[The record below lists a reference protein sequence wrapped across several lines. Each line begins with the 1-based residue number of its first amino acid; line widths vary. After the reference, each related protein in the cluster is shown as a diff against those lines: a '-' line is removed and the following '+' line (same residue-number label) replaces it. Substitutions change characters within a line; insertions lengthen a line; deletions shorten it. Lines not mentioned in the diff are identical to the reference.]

1 MDREE
6 TLAIMSVL
14 KAAYPSYYK
23 GMTRRE
29 AEQVVRLWQELFRDD
44 QAQAVALA
52 VKRYI
57 AQDSKGFP
65 PHIGAIKQAV
75 KDLPRAV
82 GQYNERPGPE
92 WAETLKKWD
101 ALRARRRAAGLP
113 ETACEARAMG
123 MSAADYL
130 AATEGELS
138 ALYGEQQGALR
149 DGQ

>member
-1 MDREE
+1 MNREE

-14 KAAYPSYYK
+14 KAAYPSYYR

-29 AEQVVRLWQELFRDD
+29 AEQVVGLWQELFRDD

-52 VKRYI
+52 VKQYI

-65 PHIGAIKQAV
+65 PHIGAIKQAI

-92 WAETLKKWD
+92 WAETLRRWE
-101 ALRARRRAAGLP
+101 ALRERRRAAGLP
-113 ETACEARAMG
+113 ETACAARAVG
-123 MSAADYL
+123 MSTADYL
-130 AATEGELS
+130 AATEGEL
-138 ALYGEQQGALR
+138 AAIYGKQQGTLR
-149 DGQ
+149 HGQ

>member
-1 MDREE
+1 MNREE
-6 TLAIMSVL
+6 TLAVMSVL

-29 AEQVVRLWQELFRDD
+29 AEQVVGLWQELFRDD

-82 GQYNERPGPE
+82 GQYNERPGAE

-113 ETACEARAMG
+113 ATACEARAMG
-123 MSAADYL
+123 MNTAEYL
-130 AATEGELS
+130 AATEGELE
-138 ALYGEQQGALR
+138 ALYGKQQRALR

>member
-14 KAAYPSYYK
+14 KAAYPSYYR

-82 GQYNERPGPE
+82 GQYNERPGAE

-113 ETACEARAMG
+113 ETACEARAIG

-130 AATEGELS
+130 AATEGEL
-138 ALYGEQQGALR
+138 AELYGEQQGALR